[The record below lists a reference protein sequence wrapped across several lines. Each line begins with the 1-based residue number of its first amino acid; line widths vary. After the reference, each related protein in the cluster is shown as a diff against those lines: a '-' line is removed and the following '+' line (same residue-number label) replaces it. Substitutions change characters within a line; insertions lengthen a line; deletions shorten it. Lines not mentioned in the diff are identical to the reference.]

1 MDQSAP
7 NNIQTKPM
15 SSKKRLSF
23 NNISDENINEIKP
36 LDDPSKIEEKVNTDE
51 DEAEYDQDMPK
62 KKKKGFFDRL
72 FSWCGKKR
80 EIIRAKTMK
89 YGARLTK
96 RREEP
101 AVDKSTISLA
111 AAMTMCKKD
120 EKIVINENI

>member
-1 MDQSAP
+1 MDQSTP

-36 LDDPSKIEEKVNTDE
+36 LDDPSKNQEEVNDE
-51 DEAEYDQDMPK
+51 DEAEYGQDMPK

-72 FSWCGKKR
+72 FSWCGKKK